1 MSFWDG
7 KRVLVTGGAGFLG
20 KHLVE
25 NLIAAGVSSDA
36 LVIPRSRETDL
47 RTWEGCVGA
56 VKGVDVVIHLAV
68 TGGGI
73 DFNRRHPAETFYD
86 NAVMGIQLMEAA
98 RREGAGK
105 FVMAGTICSYPKHTP
120 VPFKETD
127 LWNGYP
133 EETNAPYGLAKK
145 MLLVQGQA
153 YRAQYGFNSIHLLL
167 VNMYGPGDD
176 FDLRDSHV
184 VPALIRKFVEAKE
197 SGADEVE
204 VWGTGK
210 ASREFLYV
218 ADAAEGIRLAAERY
232 DGSEPV
238 NLGAGMEISIKELA
252 ETIAEVVGFEGRLSW
267 DTSKPDGQPRR
278 LLDVSRAKDEF
289 GFEAGT
295 KLKDGLTKTVE
306 YFVANRDSIS

>member
-1 MSFWDG
+1 MSFWDD

-25 NLIAAGVSSDA
+25 NLVSNGASTDA
-36 LVIPRSRETDL
+36 LVIPRSKETDL
-47 RTWEGCVGA
+47 RTWDGCVGA
-56 VKGVDVVIHLAV
+56 VEDVDIVIHLAV

-86 NAVMGIQLMEAA
+86 NAAMGIQLMEAA
-98 RREGAGK
+98 RREGVGK

-127 LWNGYP
+127 LWDGYP

-153 YRAQYGFNSIHLLL
+153 YRAQYGFNAIHLLL

-176 FDLRDSHV
+176 FDLHDSHV

-197 SGADEVE
+197 SGAEEVE

-218 ADAAEGIRLAAERY
+218 ADAAEGIRLAAEKY
-232 DGSEPV
+232 DGPEPV
-238 NLGAGMEISIKELA
+238 NLGAGMEITVKDLA
-252 ETIAEVVGFEGRLSW
+252 ESIAEAVGFEGRLRW
-267 DTSKPDGQPRR
+267 DATKPDGQPRR
-278 LLDVSRAKDEF
+278 ALDISRAKDEF
-289 GFEAGT
+289 GFEART
-295 KLKDGLTKTVE
+295 KLKDGLMKTVE
-306 YFVANRDSIS
+306 YFVTNRASIP